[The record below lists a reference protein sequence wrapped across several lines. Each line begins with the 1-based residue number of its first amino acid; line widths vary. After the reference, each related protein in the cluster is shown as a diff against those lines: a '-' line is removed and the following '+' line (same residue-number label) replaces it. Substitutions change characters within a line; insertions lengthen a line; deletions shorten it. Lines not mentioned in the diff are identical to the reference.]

1 MAVLVS
7 LACLHM
13 VPAHAQ
19 STAPRNAHAALPE
32 VVVSGSR
39 QEQAADEL
47 PLSYDVINA
56 NTLSNQQS
64 RNLREALENLP
75 NTSVKRSPARF
86 SVGGATASAGRDG
99 NVGINIRGL
108 GGNRVLLMTD
118 GVRMPRSYAFR
129 TTTFDREYLSLE
141 LLKRIEVVRGPASA
155 LYGSDGMAGLVNF
168 ITHEPA
174 DFLAVGKG
182 ETPKTLG
189 GRIAAGW
196 SGDDNGHTLAGTV
209 AGQASDT
216 LQWMLTATTRGAH
229 AMDNMGTNHEPNL
242 NRTRPNPQDDRDN
255 AVLGKIVLRPH
266 ATQRH
271 VFTLEHVQKK
281 SDVDLLSSRN
291 PLPLRGTPA
300 QIAGAIVD
308 EYSSRSMERNRL
320 TWDARFGLGTD
331 WADHVRTVV
340 AYQDAQSRQV
350 GTSVR
355 NTLPL
360 RVRDNS
366 YGESTWQAGV
376 QADKILRSG
385 GWAHKIT
392 YGLDHVRSDISNL
405 YTGLA
410 PLPPEVFPLKRFP
423 DTRETTSALYVQDE
437 SVHGNWSLTPG
448 LRFDHFSLDVT
459 SQAGFYPPAKQP
471 GQSLSGSALSP
482 KIGVLYRAT
491 EQWSVFGQYAAGF
504 RAPDAGQVNGYY
516 ENAAEQVII
525 IPNPDLRPEKS
536 RGVELGV
543 RGRLDR
549 LSLDAAVFGSHYS
562 NLIMDTVLIRG
573 TGTAADPRIFQTINT
588 ERARITGFELKG
600 QYDWGRVAGG
610 RLVTPFSY
618 GKARGVNRAT
628 GKPINSV
635 DPAQL
640 ALGVQYDTA
649 AWGLRLDMRHHA
661 AKTAKDIDSASS
673 VKPPNTQFTVP
684 SATTLDV
691 SAQWRLRKDLRLNFA
706 VHNLTN
712 RKYWLWPDVYGL
724 AASSTT
730 HDAYTQPGRSVHV
743 SLVKDF

>member
-1 MAVLVS
+1 
-7 LACLHM
+7 M

-229 AMDNMGTNHEPNL
+229 AMDNMGTNNEPNL

-712 RKYWLWPDVYGL
+712 RKYWLWPNVYGV
-724 AASSTT
+724 ASNSPIR
-730 HDAYTQPGRSVHV
+730 DAYSQPGRSAHLSVV
-743 SLVKDF
+743 MDF

>member
-724 AASSTT
+724 AASSATN
-730 HDAYTQPGRSVHV
+730 DAYTQPGRSVHV
-743 SLVKDF
+743 SLVMDF

>member
-255 AVLGKIVLRPH
+255 AVLGRIVLRPH

-724 AASSTT
+724 AASSATN
-730 HDAYTQPGRSVHV
+730 DAYTQPGRSVHV

>member
-229 AMDNMGTNHEPNL
+229 AMDNMGTNNEPNL
-242 NRTRPNPQDDRDN
+242 NRTSPNPQDDRDN

-308 EYSSRSMERNRL
+308 EYSSRAMERNRL

-724 AASSTT
+724 AASSATN
-730 HDAYTQPGRSVHV
+730 DAYTQPGRSVHV

>member
-229 AMDNMGTNHEPNL
+229 AMDNMGTNNEPNL
-242 NRTRPNPQDDRDN
+242 NRTSPNPQDDRDN

-730 HDAYTQPGRSVHV
+730 NDAYTQPGRSVHV

>member
-1 MAVLVS
+1 
-7 LACLHM
+7 M

-308 EYSSRSMERNRL
+308 EYSSRAMERNRL

-600 QYDWGRVAGG
+600 QYAWGRVAGG

-724 AASSTT
+724 AASSATN
-730 HDAYTQPGRSVHV
+730 DAYTQPGRSLHLSVV
-743 SLVKDF
+743 MDF

>member
-75 NTSVKRSPARF
+75 NTSVKRSPTRF

-724 AASSTT
+724 AASSATN
-730 HDAYTQPGRSVHV
+730 DAYTQPGRSVHV

>member
-1 MAVLVS
+1 
-7 LACLHM
+7 M

-649 AWGLRLDMRHHA
+649 DWGQRLDMRHHA

-724 AASSTT
+724 AASSTIN
-730 HDAYTQPGRSVHV
+730 DAYTQPGRSVHV